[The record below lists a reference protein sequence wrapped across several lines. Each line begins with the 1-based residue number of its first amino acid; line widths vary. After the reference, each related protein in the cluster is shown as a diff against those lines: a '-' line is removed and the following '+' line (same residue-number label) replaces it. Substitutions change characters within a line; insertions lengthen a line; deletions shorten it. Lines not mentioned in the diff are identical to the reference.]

1 LDGKSK
7 AQAFDAPFLT
17 EAYMETSRSQ
27 RWRDRRALWAADFRT
42 INPRAYSVD
51 IIEHAVARGF
61 IAEHHYLPSY
71 PAAQVAIGLFGRRA
85 ALEGVAVF
93 AVPATSAVITRHTGF
108 TDPAKGSVLSRLIL
122 LDQVPQNGE
131 SFFCARAFRLLRQ
144 ARPAIEAVV
153 SYSDPEFGHIGRVY
167 AALSGAHRGVTRPRT
182 VLRASGRTISERT
195 LSKIRL
201 RERGM
206 EGAIDQIV
214 RLGLPGPARRESPEA
229 WLRRLEVEQ
238 LLSRHRQSGL
248 FTYCF
253 ELTRRARRQGRD
265 LPRLPYP
272 KLVAPAR

>member
-108 TDPAKGSVLSRLIL
+108 TDPAKGRSLAPHSSR
-122 LDQVPQNGE
+122 P
-131 SFFCARAFRLLRQ
+131 SSPKR
-144 ARPAIEAVV
+144 
-153 SYSDPEFGHIGRVY
+153 
-167 AALSGAHRGVTRPRT
+167 
-182 VLRASGRTISERT
+182 RASSA
-195 LSKIRL
+195 
-201 RERGM
+201 RERFGCSARLDLQSKPSFPT
-206 EGAIDQIV
+206 AIPSSVISAAST
-214 RLGLPGPARRESPEA
+214 LPCPSPP
-229 WLRRLEVEQ
+229 
-238 LLSRHRQSGL
+238 G
-248 FTYCF
+248 
-253 ELTRRARRQGRD
+253 
-265 LPRLPYP
+265 
-272 KLVAPAR
+272 

>member
-1 LDGKSK
+1 
-7 AQAFDAPFLT
+7 
-17 EAYMETSRSQ
+17 METSRSQ
-27 RWRDRRALWAADFRT
+27 RWRDRRALWATDFRT

-51 IIEHAVARGF
+51 IIDHGLARGF
-61 IAEHHYLPSY
+61 IAEHHYLPTY
-71 PAAQVAIGLFGRRA
+71 PAAQLAVGLFGRRA

-93 AVPATSAVITRHTGF
+93 AVPATHAVITRHTGF
-108 TDPAKGSVLSRLIL
+108 ADPARGCVLSRLIL
-122 LDQVPQNGE
+122 LDRVPQNGE

-167 AALSGAHRGVTRPRT
+167 AALSGAHRGTTRPRT
-182 VLRASGRTISERT
+182 VLRAAGRTLSDRT

-206 EGAIDQIV
+206 DGAIEQIM
-214 RLGLPGPARRESPEA
+214 RLGLPGPRYRESPA
-229 WLRRLEVEQ
+229 VWLQRLQAEQ
-238 LLSRHRQSGL
+238 LLTRHRQPGL

-253 ELTRRARRQGRD
+253 ELTRAARRQGRD

-272 KLVAPAR
+272 KVLPLAV